1 MSLHRF
7 GFHCAQAVTL
17 FWLTA
22 CAASAPTAD
31 SPTAIAT
38 GTLNEWALSPP
49 SGCAVGS
56 SGPTLNPR
64 NAIRYARLS
73 AIEALAADSLEVD
86 VQSISGIG
94 PDGTFEIAAQALS
107 GTLVNA
113 RVVALWA
120 DVDDE
125 NGSGRRIRQVYSL
138 ACWPD
143 ASLRDI
149 PEPPYPIW
157 ILEPP
162 THDGKICATG
172 VAGPTWK
179 SGDQRDS
186 ALRDARLALA
196 AALESRI
203 ETRIFDDGRGVAKI
217 ARQIDPSPSA
227 LTRAATAIRLEQDW
241 YDETGSGPIG
251 LPGVLYG
258 RACIED

>member
-1 MSLHRF
+1 
-7 GFHCAQAVTL
+7 
-17 FWLTA
+17 
-22 CAASAPTAD
+22 
-31 SPTAIAT
+31 
-38 GTLNEWALSPP
+38 
-49 SGCAVGS
+49 
-56 SGPTLNPR
+56 
-64 NAIRYARLS
+64 
-73 AIEALAADSLEVD
+73 
-86 VQSISGIG
+86 
-94 PDGTFEIAAQALS
+94 LS

-120 DVDDE
+120 DVDDD

-143 ASLRDI
+143 ASLREI

-217 ARQIDPSPSA
+217 ARQIDPSPAALARAGSA
-227 LTRAATAIRLEQDW
+227 VRLEQDW

-258 RACIED
+258 LACIED